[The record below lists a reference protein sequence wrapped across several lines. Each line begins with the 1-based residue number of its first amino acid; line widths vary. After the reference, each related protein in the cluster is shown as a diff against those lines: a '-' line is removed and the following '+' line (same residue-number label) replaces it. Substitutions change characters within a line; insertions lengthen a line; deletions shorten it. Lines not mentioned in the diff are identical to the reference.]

1 MLIFKLLNQ
10 ANEDE
15 IVSIFKSVFTA
26 SEGDK
31 EGKLIG
37 KLASELSSAIDNQD
51 VICIGTYQ
59 DGILIGSIFLT
70 RLVFSDNIQI
80 YMLAPVAVST
90 KHQGKGVGKKL
101 IAYGLNELRRRN
113 VKVVITYGDPM
124 FYSKIGFQPLSESII
139 QAPMKLSMPE
149 GWLGQSLAEEIIPTI
164 HERPTCVEAFNN
176 PAYW

>member
-1 MLIFKLLNQ
+1 
-10 ANEDE
+10 
-15 IVSIFKSVFTA
+15 
-26 SEGDK
+26 
-31 EGKLIG
+31 
-37 KLASELSSAIDNQD
+37 
-51 VICIGTYQ
+51 
-59 DGILIGSIFLT
+59 
-70 RLVFSDNIQI
+70 
-80 YMLAPVAVST
+80 MLAPVAVST

-149 GWLGQSLAEEIIPTI
+149 GWLGQSLTEEIIPTI